1 MLKREVIFVGTKH
14 GNHTLDQY
22 IDTEMKKII
31 TKELERQ
38 KNQIILIASENFT
51 SQEVIRTMGSV
62 LTNKYAEG
70 YPGDRYYEGCNI
82 VDEVEDLAIRRCNEL
97 FNSNYSNVQPHS
109 GVQANTAIFLS
120 VLNCND
126 RILSMNLRDG
136 GHLSHGHK
144 QNLTGRYFDIY
155 TYSVDP
161 ETEMIDYENV
171 RKLAKISKPKLII
184 AGASSYSRIID
195 YKKFREIADEVGA
208 FLMADIAHVA
218 GLIVGGQH
226 PTSIGI
232 ADFTTATTHKT
243 LRGPRGGLI
252 IADKKYSSL
261 INKSVFP
268 GTQGG
273 PFMHII
279 AAKAVAFKEA
289 LQPTFKVYTKK
300 IVENSKALCDCLK
313 DDGFRI
319 VSGGTDNHLFLI
331 DLTNKNVTGYE
342 ASETL
347 ASVGIILNKNV
358 IPYDNLNPNIT
369 SGIRIG
375 TPAVTTQGMGVRE
388 MHKIGEYISYTIK
401 NRDNK
406 AGFSD
411 IAQKVK
417 KLVNDFPVYSNMTI
431 S

>member
-1 MLKREVIFVGTKH
+1 MME
-14 GNHTLDQY
+14 
-22 IDTEMKKII
+22 
-31 TKELERQ
+31 KELERQ

-51 SQEVIRTMGSV
+51 SQEVIKTMGSI

-70 YPGDRYYEGCNI
+70 YPGDRFYEGCNV

-97 FNSNYSNVQPHS
+97 FRSNFSNVQPHS
-109 GVQANTAIFLS
+109 GVQANMAIFLAT
-120 VLNCND
+120 LNCHD
-126 RILSMNLRDG
+126 KILSMNLRDG

-144 QNLTGRYFDIY
+144 QNLSGKYFDIF

-161 ETEMIDYENV
+161 ETEQIDYDNV
-171 RKLAKISKPKLII
+171 LKIAKIIRPKLII
-184 AGASSYSRIID
+184 AGASSYPRIID

-226 PTSIGI
+226 PTSIGV

-252 IADKKYSSL
+252 IADKKYSTL

-268 GTQGG
+268 GIQGG
-273 PFMHII
+273 PLMHII

-289 LQPTFKVYTKK
+289 MHDSFKEYTKR
-300 IVENSKALCDCLK
+300 IIENSKALCSYLK
-313 DDGFRI
+313 DEGFRI

-331 DLTNKNVTGYE
+331 DLTNKNITGYE
-342 ASETL
+342 AAEVL

-358 IPYDNLNPNIT
+358 IPYDTLNPNIT

-375 TPAVTTQGMGVRE
+375 TPAVTTQGMGIKE
-388 MHKIGEYISYTIK
+388 MNKIGEFISSAIK
-401 NRDNK
+401 HKENK
-406 AGFSD
+406 LELKNISK
-411 IAQKVK
+411 KVK
-417 KLVNDFPVYSNMTI
+417 ELANSFPVYENL
-431 S
+431 